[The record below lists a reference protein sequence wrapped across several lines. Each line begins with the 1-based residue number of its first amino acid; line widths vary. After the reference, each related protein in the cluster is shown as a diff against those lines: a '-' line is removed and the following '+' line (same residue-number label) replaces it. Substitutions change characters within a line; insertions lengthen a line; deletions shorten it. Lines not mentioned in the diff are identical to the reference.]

1 MHILRLQWKP
11 FGIYY
16 ILIISMINIC
26 WNILL
31 SNNIMWVITRRLLYQ
46 VSKHWSANHTRRSD
60 KFCASCLCFMYYI
73 TFSHST
79 NEMKRGGI
87 EITHVLILW
96 WQSVITDGRSFNS
109 PRLLTEIDSLLC
121 FYGNDF
127 DLGFHCSRRMCIKNI
142 RQFL

>member
-1 MHILRLQWKP
+1 
-11 FGIYY
+11 
-16 ILIISMINIC
+16 MITKDSSTVYPVFVVHQSID
-26 WNILL
+26 L
-31 SNNIMWVITRRLLYQ
+31 
-46 VSKHWSANHTRRSD
+46 
-60 KFCASCLCFMYYI
+60 
-73 TFSHST
+73 FSHST

-127 DLGFHCSRRMCIKNI
+127 DLWKNWLDIGNIIHKTKTRSTKFIASSCMVGASMFWNLIKQPASNYSHDVVW
-142 RQFL
+142 QK